1 MMSETPRVFVG
12 TTTFL
17 IAGMTSRA
25 DGQTV
30 TAAVSGVAG
39 VRVIGAD
46 LLTGSVTVTADRPAN
61 RADLAAAIGRAGY
74 RVLA

>member
-17 IAGMTSRA
+17 ISGMTSRA
-25 DGQTV
+25 DGQAV
-30 TAAVSGVAG
+30 TTAVSGFAG

-46 LLTGSVTVTADRPAN
+46 LLTGSVMVAADRPAN
-61 RADLAAAIGRAGY
+61 RAELAAAIGRAGY